1 MGVLVHIKA
10 FPAWSQMEL
19 SISFHTYDLPPVD
32 SATQLRHSGF
42 NPLADV
48 RLGDWDFALGF
59 CGVLSVGIFSLV
71 SSQKLL
77 SQLAFLGK
85 QKLNFIG
92 EPHPR
97 KKFFLSHYS

>member
-10 FPAWSQMEL
+10 FPAGSQMEL
-19 SISFHTYDLPPVD
+19 SVSFHTYDLPPVD
-32 SATQLRHSGF
+32 SATQPRHLGF

-48 RLGDWDFALGF
+48 RWEDWDFALRLH
-59 CGVLSVGIFSLV
+59 GVLSVGLSV
-71 SSQKLL
+71 SSLKLL

-92 EPHPR
+92 EIHAK
-97 KKFFLSHYS
+97 KKFSLSHHS